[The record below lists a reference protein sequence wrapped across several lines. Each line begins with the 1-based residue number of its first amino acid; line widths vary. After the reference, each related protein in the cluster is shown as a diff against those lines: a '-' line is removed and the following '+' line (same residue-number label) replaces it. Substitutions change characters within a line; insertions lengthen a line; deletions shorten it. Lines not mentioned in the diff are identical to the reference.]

1 MLNWDLA
8 YDYAAIYLLLIII
21 IWYFHEKRIPLA
33 SHRTFLVALAAVFVS
48 TGLEIVSTK
57 LAQMSGTEGNAG
69 FWVTSTLAASGAE
82 CDSTAVCI
90 LRAADRTYQCKAD
103 AACQMDAGIV
113 WRG

>member
-1 MLNWDLA
+1 MKKNTACESPD
-8 YDYAAIYLLLIII
+8 I
-21 IWYFHEKRIPLA
+21 F
-33 SHRTFLVALAAVFVS
+33 
-48 TGLEIVSTK
+48 
-57 LAQMSGTEGNAG
+57 SGTCRSLCLNGTGDRQHEAG
-69 FWVTSTLAASGAE
+69 TNVRHGRKCWILGDKHLAASGAE